1 MRIIGAVKYPLF
13 PVLAG
18 LLMTALAAC
27 GQQQKRPGLILI
39 TLDTTRTD
47 SLGCYG
53 RSGDPTPNLDAL
65 AREGVR
71 FTQARSVAPLTLPS
85 HASMLTGLYP
95 PRHTVRDN
103 GQAVLPESAR
113 TAAEVLEDAGY
124 ETAAFVAAAVLDE
137 PWGIAQGFQYFDAPQ
152 DTGDGSAHVGER
164 NGREVLDRTLA
175 WLPTRDAQR
184 PLFLWVH
191 LFDPHAPYEP
201 PADALARA
209 GGNAYLGEV
218 VETDRQVG
226 RLLAALR
233 ASGRFDASAV
243 LVVADH
249 GEALGQHGEPTHSA
263 LCYEPTIHV
272 PLILR
277 LPSGE
282 QAGRVEEKLVSVA
295 DVFPTLLE
303 LAGESV
309 PERIDGRSLRTPDSS
324 RAVYFESYSGW
335 LNHGWS
341 PLIGVAQGREKYLW
355 SETHELYDLTSD
367 PREKQD
373 LGPAQAAR
381 CLQLADLLQQQFR
394 GPELRPNA
402 SAGIDPVQ
410 RERIRA
416 LGYAGAGEEGA
427 ALPALFT
434 PTGLPR
440 PKDSMPEL
448 RAYYEALLA
457 DARGEREQAIRTL
470 QDIVAANP
478 AHYAAA
484 DYLGAAL
491 LSAGRAADAERML
504 LALAR
509 AGRARTTTAA
519 NLARACE
526 AQGRLEEAR
535 GHWKQCAALA
545 PLSREPWQ
553 QLLRLS
559 ESLGDAKGAQAARTA
574 LEKL

>member
-1 MRIIGAVKYPLF
+1 MGGLNAPL
-13 PVLAG
+13 PVLVMIAG
-18 LLMTALAAC
+18 ALASCSREAA
-27 GQQQKRPGLILI
+27 RPDLILI
-39 TLDTTRTD
+39 TLDTTRSD
-47 SLGCYG
+47 ALGCYG
-53 RSGDPTPNLDAL
+53 RSGDPTPHLDAL

-71 FTQARSVAPLTLPS
+71 FTQARSVAPLTLPA

-103 GQAVLPESAR
+103 GQAVLPQSAR
-113 TAAEVLEDAGY
+113 TAAEILEDAGY
-124 ETAAFVAAAVLDE
+124 ETAAFVSAAVLDE
-137 PWGIAQGFQYFDAPQ
+137 TWGIAQGFQYFDAPQ
-152 DTGDGSAHVGER
+152 NSGDSGAHVGER
-164 NGREVLDRTLA
+164 SGRDVIDRTLA
-175 WLPTRDAQR
+175 WLPTREEKR

-226 RLLAALR
+226 RLLASLR
-233 ASGRFDASAV
+233 ASARFAASAV

-277 LPSGE
+277 LPAGE
-282 QAGRVEEKLVSVA
+282 QAGRVEDTLVSVA
-295 DVFPTLLE
+295 DVFPTLLG
-303 LAGESV
+303 LAGEKL
-309 PERIDGRSLRTPDSS
+309 PERIDGLSLLEPDTA
-324 RAVYFESYSGW
+324 RAVYFESCSGW

-341 PLIGVAQGREKYLW
+341 PLIGVATGREKYLW
-355 SETHELYDLTSD
+355 SEAHELYDLGTD
-367 PREKQD
+367 PREKED
-373 LGPAQAAR
+373 LGPSRTQR
-381 CLQLADLLQQQFR
+381 CRQLAELLMQQFR
-394 GPELRPNA
+394 GPALRPDA
-402 SAGIDPVQ
+402 STRIDPAQ

-416 LGYAGAGEEGA
+416 LGYAGAAEEGA
-427 ALPALFT
+427 AIPAPFT

-457 DARGEREQAIRTL
+457 DARGEREQAIRAL
-470 QDIVAANP
+470 QSIVAANP

-491 LSAGRAADAERML
+491 LSAGRAAEAEQML

-535 GHWKQCAALA
+535 GHWQQCAELT
-545 PLSREPWQ
+545 PLSREAWQ

-559 ESLGDAKGAQAARTA
+559 ESLGDAAGAQTARAA